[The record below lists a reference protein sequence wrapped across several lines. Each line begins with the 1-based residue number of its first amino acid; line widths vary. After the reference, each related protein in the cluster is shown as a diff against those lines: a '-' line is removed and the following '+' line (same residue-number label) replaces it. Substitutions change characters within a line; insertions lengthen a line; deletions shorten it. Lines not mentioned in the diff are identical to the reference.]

1 VFRRWFDVTR
11 SQVWAAKIAAVFFVG
26 GGLLFLATLPFAP
39 EDARVDISAAI
50 ALAACAIGCVVWV
63 IPWERLPRRAT
74 LVLVP
79 VAFALIA
86 VGNLVGGTEYFTYG
100 VFFVIAFVWIGLA
113 HPPLTS
119 VAMAPFA
126 VLAYL
131 APIPAL
137 PEADRAAA
145 LASALLALPISVFTG
160 EVLARGIDRQ
170 VKAEAGLRRANETAD
185 ELRELEA
192 MKDRF
197 LRAASHEFRTPLA
210 ICRGHLDVLGDHPED
225 AELRETVALVTDEL
239 DRMGRLVDDVTA
251 IARIDD
257 PRALRSEPIAVHQLI
272 STVGAKARP
281 LFRSRSLIVPD
292 APDGDVCGDPQR
304 LTQALLALLDNAAT
318 HATRATTVEL
328 RAARD
333 GDAWRFTVADDGQGL
348 DVGNGDPFEP
358 FRHRASSPGSGLGL
372 AVVRAIAEAH
382 GGSAGFHRDRSRG
395 TEFYIRVPA

>member
-11 SQVWAAKIAAVFFVG
+11 SQLWAAKVAAVFFVG

-39 EDARVDISAAI
+39 EDARTDLSAVI
-50 ALAACAIGCVVWV
+50 ALVACAVGLGVWLV
-63 IPWERLPRRAT
+63 PWERLPRRAT

-79 VAFALIA
+79 LAFSLIA
-86 VGNLVGGTEYFTYG
+86 VGNLVGGTDYFTYG

-119 VAMAPFA
+119 LAMSPFA
-126 VLAYL
+126 IAAYL

-137 PEADRAAA
+137 PSGDQVGA
-145 LASALLALPISVFTG
+145 LASAVLALPISVFTG

-170 VKAEAGLRRANETAD
+170 AKAEAELRRANEVTE

-197 LRAASHEFRTPLA
+197 LRAASHEFRTPIA
-210 ICRGHLDVLGDHPED
+210 ICRGHLDVLGEHPEE

-239 DRMGRLVDDVTA
+239 DRMARLVDDVTE

-257 PRALRSEPIAVHQLI
+257 PRALRPEPIVVGELMA
-272 STVGAKARP
+272 TVGAKARP
-281 LFRSRSLIVPD
+281 LFRARSLVVAD
-292 APDGDVCGDPQR
+292 APPGDVCGDQQR

-318 HATRATTVEL
+318 HATRATSVEL
-328 RAARD
+328 RASRD
-333 GDAWRFTVADDGQGL
+333 GDGWRFTVADDGEGI

-358 FRHRASSPGSGLGL
+358 FRHRPSSPGSGLGL

-382 GGSAGFHRDRSRG
+382 GGSAGFHRGRSRG